1 MIFSGT
7 VRLCKTGLI
16 GKSCL
21 PIGKQLRFVSTS
33 GAFVTSLERRFG
45 QCDCP
50 EHAALNEVHFGK
62 TALYSPVLARGILNA
77 MKEVSLGA
85 SLVTL
90 STRRCGVRHLNQK
103 NLNPPQK
110 KSRRGW
116 RREETLCVCERLFV
130 CVSF

>member
-77 MKEVSLGA
+77 MKEGFKESGKIK
-85 SLVTL
+85 
-90 STRRCGVRHLNQK
+90 R
-103 NLNPPQK
+103 
-110 KSRRGW
+110 
-116 RREETLCVCERLFV
+116 
-130 CVSF
+130 